1 MFENCP
7 LARPGLPVSRERE
20 VSHKTLAWWW
30 LDLTGVSTFI
40 NQHRWTLDTFSSP
53 LNTAPAGA
61 LTEATLGWA
70 DSQLLTPSRWMVRPD
85 SLKNIFSLMAF
96 YVRQSDWMPHGA
108 LPESL
113 TCIFVPSKCSKCSK
127 NSNNDIKSGHRR
139 KSCKSQPV
147 DIIFWWLLWCDVSSE
162 EGGEVRW
169 GEVVIYY
176 SL

>member
-1 MFENCP
+1 M
-7 LARPGLPVSRERE
+7 G
-20 VSHKTLAWWW
+20 
-30 LDLTGVSTFI
+30 
-40 NQHRWTLDTFSSP
+40 TFSSP

-139 KSCKSQPV
+139 KSYLDWGQWSLTSQALV
-147 DIIFWWLLWCDVSSE
+147 FFLVLAILT
-162 EGGEVRW
+162 
-169 GEVVIYY
+169 EVVVAR
-176 SL
+176 